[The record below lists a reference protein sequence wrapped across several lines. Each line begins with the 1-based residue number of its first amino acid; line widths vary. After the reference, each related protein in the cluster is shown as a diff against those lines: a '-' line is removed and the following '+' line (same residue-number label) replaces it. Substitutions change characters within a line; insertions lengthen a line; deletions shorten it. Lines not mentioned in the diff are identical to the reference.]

1 MASKFSI
8 TGRKKTVLSKESA
21 LEIILDVCEKFD
33 IDVDEIE
40 DKKQKKQT
48 ENLLNGLLD
57 YVMRGILDFK
67 DGGKIVQHLQNAP
80 GEVLEIEY
88 KKITGEQKLVM
99 DGKDE
104 NDRYA
109 MMYAV
114 LGAASGLGE
123 NAIKKLSGIDLKAAE
138 ALTIFFL

>member
-8 TGRKKTVLSKESA
+8 AGRKKTVLSREAA
-21 LEIILDVCEKFD
+21 LEVVLNACVEYD

-48 ENLLNGLLD
+48 EALLNAMLD
-57 YVMRGILDFK
+57 YVMRGILEFK
-67 DGGKIVQHLQNAP
+67 EDGTIVQHFVNAP
-80 GEVLEIEY
+80 GEVLSVDY
-88 KKITGEQKLVM
+88 KRITGQQKLVM

-104 NDRYA
+104 NDRYE
-109 MMYAV
+109 MMYSV
-114 LGAASGLGE
+114 LGAASGIG
-123 NAIKKLSGIDLKAAE
+123 ADGIKKLHGIDLKVAE